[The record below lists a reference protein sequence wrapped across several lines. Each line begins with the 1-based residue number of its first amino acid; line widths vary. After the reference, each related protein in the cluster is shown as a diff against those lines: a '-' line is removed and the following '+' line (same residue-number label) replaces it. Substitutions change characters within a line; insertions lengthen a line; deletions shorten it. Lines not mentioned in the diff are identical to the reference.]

1 MKKYTFK
8 IRKDFL
14 SKPYEIVII
23 AKDKQTAIQIA
34 KGIVNNN
41 K

>member
-1 MKKYTFK
+1 MKKYTFR

-14 SKPYEIVII
+14 SKPEEIVII

-34 KGIVNNN
+34 KGIVGF
-41 K
+41 KK